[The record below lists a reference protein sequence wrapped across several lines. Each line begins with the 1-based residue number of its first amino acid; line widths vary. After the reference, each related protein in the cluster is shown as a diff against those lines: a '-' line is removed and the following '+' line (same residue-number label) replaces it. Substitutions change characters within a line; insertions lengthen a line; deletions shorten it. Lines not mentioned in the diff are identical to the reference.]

1 MQKFFKYY
9 LPVLIFLG
17 ASGILFLGYMFT
29 EHLGVLKYIAGE
41 LGMEGKGK
49 IISTKV
55 NAVVKEDG
63 VEQKRIK
70 TFEDDGQI
78 YLVFEKT
85 EDSDSDVLIVDK
97 ARDVLIVDK
106 ARKDIFAPNSGNNC
120 FDLLFSRY
128 LIQTECGKSGGYLGS
143 EKYEGYRTKMEI
155 TDSQITFRL
164 PKYNY
169 GKVVRDRKMEI
180 IFKGK

>member
-1 MQKFFKYY
+1 MQKFFKYH
-9 LPVLIFLG
+9 LPALIFLG

-63 VEQKRIK
+63 VEQGRVK
-70 TFEDDGQI
+70 TFEKEGKL

-85 EDSDSDVLIVDK
+85 
-97 ARDVLIVDK
+97 
-106 ARKDIFAPNSGNNC
+106 
-120 FDLLFSRY
+120 
-128 LIQTECGKSGGYLGS
+128 
-143 EKYEGYRTKMEI
+143 
-155 TDSQITFRL
+155 
-164 PKYNY
+164 
-169 GKVVRDRKMEI
+169 
-180 IFKGK
+180 KGF